1 MVDIRKQLDGQYV
14 WISIDETTDCAGRY
28 VSNVIVGSLNPI
40 AERNVKFLLNM
51 EFLDKTNNFT
61 IVQSVNNALMVL
73 WPEGIKYDKVLLL
86 LTDAAAYMK
95 LAGKTLCNT
104 FPNLIHLTCLAHAMH
119 NVCEHIMHNYGN
131 VNRLVSCGKKIIVKS
146 LSRKQLFKEK
156 FPTTPTPPEPVRTRW
171 GLWINAIEYYVKY
184 FNNFVS
190 FIEELNP
197 EESIHISEVQKLVQ
211 SSSLEC
217 DLAFINTKFN
227 CLAVV
232 IKKLESNDMLLI
244 DSLDSVETVFTELK
258 KSKGNS
264 SQMAFEKLKY
274 VFNKNSGLKKISK
287 ISKIINGKTLTEEE
301 SELELNLSPEEISAF
316 KYAPITNCEVERS
329 FSKYKHIL
337 SDRRLSFIEENLKYY
352 LIVNCNVPHIE

>member
-1 MVDIRKQLDGQYV
+1 
-14 WISIDETTDCAGRY
+14 
-28 VSNVIVGSLNPI
+28 
-40 AERNVKFLLNM
+40 
-51 EFLDKTNNFT
+51 
-61 IVQSVNNALMVL
+61 
-73 WPEGIKYDKVLLL
+73 
-86 LTDAAAYMK
+86 
-95 LAGKTLCNT
+95 
-104 FPNLIHLTCLAHAMH
+104 
-119 NVCEHIMHNYGN
+119 MHNYGN

-217 DLAFINTKFN
+217 DLAFINTNFN